1 MRCVSIRV
9 CENVLAN
16 AVKSRNVDRKNKEHA
31 VARRVANSDFA
42 AFIIIIIIIKKQ
54 RPSKKC

>member
-1 MRCVSIRV
+1 M

-31 VARRVANSDFA
+31 VARRVASSDFA
-42 AFIIIIIIIKKQ
+42 AFIIIIIIIIKKQ